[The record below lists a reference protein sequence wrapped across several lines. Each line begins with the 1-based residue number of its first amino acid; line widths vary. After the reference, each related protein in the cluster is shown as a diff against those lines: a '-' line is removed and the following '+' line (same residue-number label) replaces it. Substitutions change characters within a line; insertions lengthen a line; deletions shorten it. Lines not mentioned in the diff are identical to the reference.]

1 MCHTTSW
8 VVTGSQTMQDTHP
21 AVPRKRLAPAEA
33 ATPDEARGGVAEQ
46 RAGATLSGSESAVG
60 PDVRR
65 DVLVEVITSKLR
77 EDYWVESQSET
88 ETEARLV
95 VLGRKLRFRLRRPCP
110 GGEGDRESGRAGAYE
125 NRAVT
130 RAALLSEIAALC
142 ASVEGES
149 IPEGR

>member
-21 AVPRKRLAPAEA
+21 AVARRRSAPAEA

-88 ETEARLV
+88 ETETETEARLV
-95 VLGRKLRFRLRRPCP
+95 VLGRKRRF
-110 GGEGDRESGRAGAYE
+110 GVFGGRAPEAREIVRVDERG
-125 NRAVT
+125 RT
-130 RAALLSEIAALC
+130 RIELLPA
-142 ASVEGES
+142 
-149 IPEGR
+149 RRY